1 MNKIIKTNDL
11 KKIKRDVEAYT
22 DIEECVV
29 CFSDD
34 CSIIIGD
41 KEDYIELDVRA
52 FNSVEEMIAYAIDSL
67 CYYRPLRRR

>member
-1 MNKIIKTNDL
+1 MNNIIKTMDDL
-11 KKIKRDVEAYT
+11 KEIKRYVEAYT
-22 DIEECVV
+22 DIEECIV

-52 FNSVEEMIAYAIDSL
+52 FNSVEEMVVYVIDYFRSKED
-67 CYYRPLRRR
+67 

>member
-1 MNKIIKTNDL
+1 MNNIIKTMDDI
-11 KKIKRDVEAYT
+11 KEIKRYVEAYT
-22 DIEECVV
+22 DIEECIV

-52 FNSVEEMIAYAIDSL
+52 FNSVQEMIVYAIDYFRSKED
-67 CYYRPLRRR
+67 

>member
-1 MNKIIKTNDL
+1 MNNIIKTIDTL
-11 KKIKRDVEAYT
+11 KEIKGYVEAYT
-22 DIEECVV
+22 DIEECIV

-52 FNSVEEMIAYAIDSL
+52 FNSIEEMVVYVIDYFRSKED
-67 CYYRPLRRR
+67 